1 MTNEEMMDK
10 IKILRAN
17 AMEMDFKFDRGE
29 YEWELGQI
37 PIKMLTEFCVSPPI
51 IHHGLEVEYSTSMGI
66 PIRYNYVDPEMIK
79 LWRNVK

>member
-10 IKILRAN
+10 IKILRVN
-17 AMEMDFKFDRGE
+17 AEEMDFKFDCGE
-29 YEWELGQI
+29 YEWELGGRVFEL
-37 PIKMLTEFCVSPPI
+37 LTRACVSPPI
-51 IHHGLEVEYSTSMGI
+51 IHHGLEVEYSTLMGI